1 MQGGR
6 AVVTKT
12 LFAGNEATDR
22 GGAIHNDGGELLLCN
37 TTRLFKNVAGTGSA
51 YFNNV
56 SAGSML
62 YRLPAPL
69 GRWAFIQNVGGLE
82 SDMGEY
88 SNEDYPF
95 ACSPGVYGKTY
106 RPATQSSPVCE
117 KVCPAGFECAGA
129 TIEPVPCSLGSYCPL
144 GSPSGVPCPEGFEGA
159 QRGLKDASECSEC
172 PPGHWCTSGKRIQC
186 AEGRYTNS
194 SPAAPLRT
202 DITSC
207 LVCGHAA
214 RVLEPR
220 PNPGRARAP
229 ELPRTSAPH
238 RGAGGI
244 GRATWHR
251 MASPSA
257 SAPQATSTTGRTP

>member
-1 MQGGR
+1 
-6 AVVTKT
+6 
-12 LFAGNEATDR
+12 
-22 GGAIHNDGGELLLCN
+22 
-37 TTRLFKNVAGTGSA
+37 
-51 YFNNV
+51 
-56 SAGSML
+56 
-62 YRLPAPL
+62 
-69 GRWAFIQNVGGLE
+69 
-82 SDMGEY
+82 MGEY

-117 KVCPAGFECAGA
+117 KVCPAGFECTGA
-129 TIEPVPCSLGSYCPL
+129 TIEPVPCSLGSYCPV

-238 RGAGGI
+238 VAQVAKGERHGIARPLPVLLRRRLLRQQVGRRDRRGSQCQQ
-244 GRATWHR
+244 RRRWSCLHP
-251 MASPSA
+251 MPSTRLQL
-257 SAPQATSTTGRTP
+257 PG